1 MRRAFPVV
9 RYSVGFVLAVLCAP
23 LLACKVSE
31 QEEMKIGRDEA
42 RQINEQLPLVQDS
55 VINEYVQSL
64 GQRIAART
72 SRANLDWHFSVVDSP
87 EINAFAIP
95 GGYVWVNRGLIER
108 TEHMDQ
114 LAGTL
119 GHEIGHIVRR
129 HSVKQV
135 QRAGGAKIGIAIL
148 CNFTGACDSRA
159 ARIAIDVGG
168 AAWLARHSRKDEAEA
183 DSEAVANVARAG
195 IDPRGI
201 PDLFRLMLDTR
212 KRQPDRLATFFASHP
227 LEEQRL
233 AETTRLVNQLPHT
246 PRSNELIVDDE
257 SFQEIKRRLAALPP
271 APAEESRSL
280 RRR

>member
-1 MRRAFPVV
+1 MRYF
-9 RYSVGFVLAVLCAP
+9 VGFALAVLCAP
-23 LLACKVSE
+23 LVGCKVSE
-31 QEEMKIGRDEA
+31 QEEVKIGRDEA
-42 RQINEQLPLVQDS
+42 AQINAQLPLVHDS
-55 VINEYVQSL
+55 VITKYVQSL
-64 GQRIAART
+64 GMRIAART
-72 SRANLDWHFSVVDSP
+72 SRANLEWHFRIVDSP

-108 TEHMDQ
+108 TERMDQ

-135 QRAGGAKIGIAIL
+135 QRAGGAQIGIAIL

-159 ARIAIDVGG
+159 ARIAIDIGG
-168 AAWLARHSRKDEAEA
+168 AAWLSRHSRKDEAEA

-201 PDLFRLMLDTR
+201 PELFRLMLDAR

-233 AETTRLVNQLPHT
+233 AETTRLVNQLLSP
-246 PRSNELIVDDE
+246 SASSDLAVDDPM
-257 SFQEIKRRLAALPP
+257 FQEVKRRLAALPP
-271 APAEESRSL
+271 APAAESRSL
-280 RRR
+280 PRR